1 MTDQKLRTSAL
12 PGWRLGCAALV
23 LCAVMSRAEAA
34 EQSTGE
40 DSVAASD
47 PCLTDNLCK
56 AHYDEAR
63 KAYKEKRYDEAYK
76 EYKAGYERRQ
86 APWLLINVGRSLQRL
101 GRNKESLDYYQR
113 YLKADPN
120 PKPETVTKVNE
131 YIEQVKAGWGIT
143 IRDGFGQTETTAQIG
158 NAPGQPVVPGS
169 MGRPLPGFT
178 IDLLDVDGKPA
189 DEGEISIRLD
199 PRPTGL
205 MPGYH
210 GDPERTAETFTTIDG
225 QRWAIPGDL
234 ARVEAD
240 GSITLLGR
248 GSSSIN
254 SGGEKIFPEEVEMVL
269 KAHPAIFDA
278 VVVGVPD
285 DRFGHRVAAIVQTRH
300 GDPVD
305 RDDLDRHCRVHLA
318 PFKVPRRVVEVA
330 EVQRQPSGKA
340 DLRWALLQVLD
351 ASNS

>member
-76 EYKAGYERRQ
+76 EYKAAYERRQ

-131 YIEQVKAGWGIT
+131 YIEQVKAGIVDEPEPKPDA
-143 IRDGFGQTETTAQIG
+143 RPQPQPQPQVTTAAQ
-158 NAPGQPVVPGS
+158 APASSTEAVEPEKTPVYKKWW
-169 MGRPLPGFT
+169 LWT
-178 IDLLDVDGKPA
+178 IVGVVVAGGVAGGVVGGLLANRETIQMVQSNP
-189 DEGEISIRLD
+189 
-199 PRPTGL
+199 PVPTGVTIY
-205 MPGYH
+205 MPS
-210 GDPERTAETFTTIDG
+210 F
-225 QRWAIPGDL
+225 
-234 ARVEAD
+234 
-240 GSITLLGR
+240 
-248 GSSSIN
+248 
-254 SGGEKIFPEEVEMVL
+254 
-269 KAHPAIFDA
+269 
-278 VVVGVPD
+278 
-285 DRFGHRVAAIVQTRH
+285 
-300 GDPVD
+300 
-305 RDDLDRHCRVHLA
+305 
-318 PFKVPRRVVEVA
+318 
-330 EVQRQPSGKA
+330 
-340 DLRWALLQVLD
+340 
-351 ASNS
+351 